1 MKKLFLT
8 PACMLLAV
16 LTFVTTTFASDA
28 RTYANK
34 TGSITAI
41 DPGRSITINA
51 NILTHDTKYVVAS
64 NVEYSKK
71 GGGAVALAAFRAG
84 ARVELG
90 FNAEGQVNRISLVE
104 GR

>member
-16 LTFVTTTFASDA
+16 LTFGTTTFASDA

-34 TGSITAI
+34 TGSITAV

-51 NILTHDTKYVVAS
+51 NILTHDTKYVLAS
-64 NVEYSKK
+64 NVVYSKK
-71 GGGAVALAAFRAG
+71 GGGAVALGAFRAG